1 MRIVYQYININK
13 GQGIREKTKVD
24 FDTEDQFLSN
34 FNVDPNFVLW
44 VEFGYIF
51 SNWFELIEM
60 VELLEFNKDNMN
72 SVSK

>member
-1 MRIVYQYININK
+1 MDK

-24 FDTEDQFLSN
+24 VDTEDQFLYN
-34 FNVDPNFVLW
+34 FNQNFVLW

-51 SNWFELIEM
+51 LNWFELIEM
-60 VELLEFNKDNMN
+60 VELVEFDKDNMN

>member
-1 MRIVYQYININK
+1 MDK

-24 FDTEDQFLSN
+24 VDTEDQLLSN
-34 FNVDPNFVLW
+34 FHQNFVLW

-51 SNWFELIEM
+51 LNWFELIEM
-60 VELLEFNKDNMN
+60 VELDKDNMN